1 MFQKMAATIDLSDCG
16 GLPPR
21 YKPGDAIP
29 SLKDQIESGSI
40 LRDMYHKKTVQ
51 LDEANEES

>member
-1 MFQKMAATIDLSDCG
+1 MAATIDLSDCG
-16 GLPPR
+16 ALPPR
-21 YKPGDAIP
+21 YKPGDATP